1 MNGFL
6 KRRRDI
12 AILLFL
18 TAAAFS
24 LLLVNLR
31 EKTSLNFFEKAAL
44 AAVAP
49 FQEAVSW
56 TVSRVVAVWE
66 DYVYL
71 VNLRRENRE
80 LKSRVDRL
88 TFENSLLVERLKS
101 YQRLDRLLTFPG
113 LDTAAFEAARV
124 IGRDTTDRV
133 KVIIINK
140 GSNHGIEEGMPVV
153 TSLGLVGRVAGVS
166 WRASKVLLITD
177 VRSAIDAIAQDSRE
191 GMVVVGTSS
200 PLLEARYLDG
210 AADVKEGD
218 KIISS
223 GLGGVFPKGML
234 IGALTDVRR
243 KRGALFLSARVAPFV
258 DLNGLEEVL
267 VIKDMNEP
275 KGGRPR

>member
-1 MNGFL
+1 MNGFFK
-6 KRRRDI
+6 KRRDL
-12 AILLFL
+12 AILLVL
-18 TAAAFS
+18 TAASFS

-31 EKTSLNFFEKAAL
+31 EESSLSVLEKVVI

-56 TVSRVVAVWE
+56 TVSRTAAVWE

-71 VNLRRENRE
+71 VNLRQENKD
-80 LKSRVDRL
+80 LKSKVDRL

-101 YQRLDRLLTFPG
+101 YQRLDRLLTFPR
-113 LDTAAFEAARV
+113 LDTAVFEAARV
-124 IGRDTTDRV
+124 IGRDTTDRM

-140 GSNHGIEEGMPVV
+140 GSNHGIGEDMPVV
-153 TSLGLVGRVAGVS
+153 TSRGLVGRVAGVS

-191 GMVVVGTSS
+191 GMVIVGTNS
-200 PLLEARYLDG
+200 PLLEARYLDVM
-210 AADVKEGD
+210 ADVKEGD
-218 KIISS
+218 KVISS

-267 VIKDMNEP
+267 VIKGMKEP
-275 KGGRPR
+275 EGGAAR